1 MFLGGER
8 LGLGSAG
15 VEIDAGSPTDIH
27 HAYSVY
33 YSRLA
38 DVFFGQIRP
47 LEPRVLLEAGCGRG
61 QLTIPLIRK
70 LRKTTRLI
78 CVDSSKGPYVG
89 WLDDLAR
96 KIARL
101 KLGERVSLV
110 KTDVR
115 KMSAVGS
122 GSVDAIVSNELIC
135 DLTTPNQLDRAL
147 KEFYRVLRAG
157 GLMIHGEW
165 SSWQE
170 GLSRGLTV
178 RHSPAWNLDRLF
190 ALLAQ
195 NGFHDN
201 RAYYFDTAIRF
212 GHDAAV
218 EELRTW
224 GATAKLVEKRI
235 LRDQESIR
243 LPFEHIVVS
252 EK

>member
-1 MFLGGER
+1 MFLRVER
-8 LGLGSAG
+8 LGLRRAG
-15 VEIDAGSPTDIH
+15 VEIDAEGPADIH
-27 HAYSVY
+27 QAYSVY

-38 DVFFGQIRP
+38 DVFFGLMRP
-47 LEPRVLLEAGCGRG
+47 PKPRVLLEAGCGRG

-70 LRKTTRLI
+70 LHKTTRLI
-78 CVDSSKGPYVG
+78 CVDSSRGPYVG
-89 WLDDLAR
+89 WLDNLAS

-101 KLGERVSLV
+101 KLGGRVRLV

-115 KMSAVGS
+115 KMNAVGP
-122 GSVDAIVSNELIC
+122 GSIDALVSNELIC
-135 DLTTPNQLDRAL
+135 DLTRPNQLERAL
-147 KEFYRVLRAG
+147 KEFYRVLRTG

-170 GLSRGLTV
+170 GRSRGLTV
-178 RHSPAWNLDRLF
+178 KHSPAWNLDRLF

-195 NGFHDN
+195 NGFHN
-201 RAYYFDTAIRF
+201 IRAYHFDTTIRF
-212 GHDAAV
+212 GHDAAI

-224 GATAKLVEKRI
+224 GAAAKLVERRI
-235 LRDQESIR
+235 LADRESIR

>member
-1 MFLGGER
+1 LGKP
-8 LGLGSAG
+8 G
-15 VEIDAGSPTDIH
+15 VVINAESPADIH

-38 DVFFGQIRP
+38 DVFFSLKKP
-47 LEPRVLLEAGCGRG
+47 LKPRVLLEAGCGRG
-61 QLTIPLIRK
+61 QLTIPLLRK
-70 LRKTTRLI
+70 LRKSTRLI
-78 CVDSSKGPYVG
+78 CVDSSRGPYVG

-101 KLGERVSLV
+101 KLSERVRLV

-122 GSVDAIVSNELIC
+122 GSVDALVSNELIC
-135 DLTTPNQLDRAL
+135 DLTTPNELERAL
-147 KEFYRVLRAG
+147 KEFYRVLRTG

-170 GLSRGLTV
+170 GSSEGLTV
-178 RHSPAWNLDRLF
+178 KHSPAWSLDRLF
-190 ALLAQ
+190 ALLTQ
-195 NGFHDN
+195 SGFHDI
-201 RAYYFDTAIRF
+201 RAYNFDTTIRF
-212 GHDAAV
+212 GHFAAI
-218 EELRTW
+218 EELRSW
-224 GATAKLVEKRI
+224 GAAAKLVEKRI
-235 LRDQESIR
+235 LADRRLLR